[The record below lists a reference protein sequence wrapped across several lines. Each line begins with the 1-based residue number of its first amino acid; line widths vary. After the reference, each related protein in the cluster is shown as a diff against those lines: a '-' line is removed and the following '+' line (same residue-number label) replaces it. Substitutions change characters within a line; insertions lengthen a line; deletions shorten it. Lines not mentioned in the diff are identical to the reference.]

1 MINNRYF
8 VSFKEYME
16 KLGITADG
24 VGLIKKYILEAFIS
38 SKLKN

>member
-8 VSFKEYME
+8 VSLKEYME

-24 VGLIKKYILEAFIS
+24 VEYIKIYILEHLS
-38 SKLKN
+38 HQN